1 MLDEEGPISFYDK
14 DTMHI
19 RFNQNIKK
27 IVNNIFLWGKKDLKN
42 LQANNLK
49 KKISL
54 FMVIQSLTF

>member
-27 IVNNIFLWGKKDLKN
+27 IVNNIFLWGKK
-42 LQANNLK
+42 
-49 KKISL
+49 I
-54 FMVIQSLTF
+54 